1 MNASADKIQA
11 SSGQRKRVRCNEI
24 VKTCENWPS
33 RKCLWKSWTV
43 FNTMGDATDAVMVR
57 DAIKNMLDKRWRKP
71 QQGTALTFSTKEHI
85 ILGKWKEHQRD
96 LLENNPW
103 K

>member
-11 SSGQRKRVRCNEI
+11 SSGQRNWVGCNEI

-33 RKCLWKSWTV
+33 KTCLGKIWTV

-57 DAIKNMLDKRWRKP
+57 EGIKNMLDKRWRKP
-71 QQGTALTFSTKEHI
+71 QQGTMLTFSTKEHI
-85 ILGKWKEHQRD
+85 ILAKWKEHQRD
-96 LLENNPW
+96 M
-103 K
+103 